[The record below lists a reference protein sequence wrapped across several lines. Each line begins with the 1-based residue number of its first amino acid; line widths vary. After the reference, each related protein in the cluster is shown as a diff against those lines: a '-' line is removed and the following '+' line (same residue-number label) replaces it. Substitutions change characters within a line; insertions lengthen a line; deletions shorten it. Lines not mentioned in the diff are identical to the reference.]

1 MKTKFIYSAL
11 LIPLCLIISSCSNRS
26 KSSEEDKP
34 FEKSVPIN
42 LKLGENYSDLM
53 NDDKWEYD
61 DSFWYM
67 NNLDKVPLPDPQV
80 YVENDTYFIVG
91 TDDASSCK
99 LITCYYTTDFVSY

>member
-80 YVENDTYFIVG
+80 
-91 TDDASSCK
+91 
-99 LITCYYTTDFVSY
+99 